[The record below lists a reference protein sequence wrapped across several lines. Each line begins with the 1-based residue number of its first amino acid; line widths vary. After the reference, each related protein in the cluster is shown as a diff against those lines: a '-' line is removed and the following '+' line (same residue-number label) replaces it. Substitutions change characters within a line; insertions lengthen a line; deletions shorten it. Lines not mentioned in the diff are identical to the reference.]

1 MYWETPKWFSS
12 LPPAG
17 KRRWWLTFSASSERH
32 WDPYSCESEEDEAS
46 GELCVSCQAAQL
58 APRTA
63 AGKSFLYPDLNMTP
77 WMSLNAW
84 HGLKGLCVGRQNPL
98 PGYYQAR
105 DLPRIFWL
113 HFPWV
118 HDLIN
123 TLHMCISWSLPS
135 VPAPGQFQHFLKGNI
150 DNVFVSIKNCFLSE
164 ILLLSFQNPGLKKK
178 VQNSL
183 NLHNAWNKTSLLSG
197 FVRRKNFCVHCPKP
211 AAMFCFFSCKSLST
225 AVRNCS
231 LLNELRVKWRR
242 GKVKMRNVLKKRHKL
257 CFGQFGLALIIL
269 LFAAGLVTKCVG
281 CISVCGRG
289 AVLSLPSSHVSPW
302 CSVTVWLSM
311 LALCSQ
317 CVRACVGAVCVHVV
331 RWCLQMSGGKMDES
345 YYGHS
350 SDPPESCCAAA
361 LPPWLGSSRAVL
373 IALCL

>member
-1 MYWETPKWFSS
+1 MVFITPSCWEKEMMADILCILWKALRS
-12 LPPAG
+12 LLLWVW
-17 KRRWWLTFSASSERH
+17 RRWGLRWTVCAVSGSS
-32 WDPYSCESEEDEAS
+32 
-46 GELCVSCQAAQL
+46 L

-135 VPAPGQFQHFLKGNI
+135 IPAPGQFQQFLKGNI

-317 CVRACVGAVCVHVV
+317 CVCVCVGAVCVHVV

-361 LPPWLGSSRAVL
+361 LPPWLGSCRAVL